1 MNAMETPQDA
11 IDRIKENPSAL
22 EGVSGVF
29 QFKVTGPKG
38 GEWYLDTTGEEVVI
52 GEGLHENPNVTFTS
66 TDEDFVAMAKGS
78 MPSQMAFMMGK
89 LKVEGNMLLAM
100 QLQKIFG

>member
-11 IDRIKENPSAL
+11 IDQIKQDPSAL
-22 EGVSGVF
+22 EGVNGVF
-29 QFKVTGPKG
+29 QFKITGPNG
-38 GEWYLDTTGEEVVI
+38 GEWYLDTTGDEVVVD
-52 GEGLHENPNVTFTS
+52 EGMHEKPDVTFTS
-66 TDEDFVAMAKGS
+66 TDEDFVAMATGT

>member
-1 MNAMETPQDA
+1 METPQDA
-11 IDRIKENPSAL
+11 IDRIKEDPSAL
-22 EGVSGVF
+22 EGVNGVF
-29 QFKVTGPKG
+29 QFKLTGPNG
-38 GEWYLDTTGEEVVI
+38 GNWYLDTTASPIDISEGE
-52 GEGLHENPNVTFTS
+52 HAKPDVTFS
-66 TDEDFVAMAKGS
+66 ASDDDFVAMAKGS

>member
-1 MNAMETPQDA
+1 METPQDA
-11 IDRIKENPSAL
+11 IDQIKQDPSAL
-22 EGVSGVF
+22 EGVNGVF
-29 QFKVTGPKG
+29 QFKVTGPNG
-38 GEWYLDTTGEEVVI
+38 GEWYLDTTGEEVVV
-52 GEGLHENPNVTFTS
+52 GEGLHEHPDVTFTS
-66 TDEDFVAMAKGS
+66 SDEDFVAMAKGT